1 MLTIKTFKANSVA
14 QALAQVKKTLG
25 PDAVILHTRTYKA
38 GGIMGIGAR
47 SITEITATKD
57 LPNTPRRTAR
67 RPTQPSVVP
76 LDKPA
81 PDSPIRID
89 HPAFAKPQPQQ
100 TVAPAPMPEP
110 KPAPSPI
117 AQRVEIP
124 QHSADLSED
133 VRALKQMVGHVLQST
148 RASHL
153 PTMPDAIFQHYLKL
167 ISAEVADDIAGQI
180 IASAQADLAAADL
193 SDTAAV
199 RECIQSHLASHL
211 PVAQDLLEPKAT
223 KDNRPLTVALI
234 GPTGVGKTTTLAK
247 LAATYKLKHS
257 KRVAL
262 ITCDTYRIAAV
273 EQLRTYANII
283 GLPVRVALSPNDMAT
298 AIESLADH
306 DVILIDTAGRSQR
319 DTQRLDELAALL
331 IAAKP
336 HQTHLVLSSAASQRV
351 LEQAAERF
359 AHLKPDH
366 LIFTKID
373 EAVSFGVLVNVA
385 RKVNASLS
393 FLTTGQEVPDHIEP
407 SCASRIAQLV
417 LDGAAQ

>member
-1 MLTIKTFKANSVA
+1 MTIKTFKAHSVA
-14 QALAQVKKTLG
+14 LALAQVKKTLG

-57 LPNTPRRTAR
+57 MPNTPRRMPAR
-67 RPTQPSVVP
+67 RPNPQPSIVP
-76 LDKPA
+76 LDQPA
-81 PDSPIRID
+81 AESPIRID
-89 HPAFAKPQPQQ
+89 HPAFTQQPAQTPPPVAAPVVQQ
-100 TVAPAPMPEP
+100 AFVPPAQ
-110 KPAPSPI
+110 S
-117 AQRVEIP
+117 
-124 QHSADLSED
+124 DLSED

-148 RASHL
+148 RSAHL
-153 PTMPDAIFQHYLKL
+153 PTMPDAIFQQYLKL
-167 ISAEVADDIAGQI
+167 IGAEVADEIAGSI
-180 IASAQADLAAADL
+180 IAKAQDDL
-193 SDTAAV
+193 SPNDLTDPVAV
-199 RECIQSHLASHL
+199 RACVERHLADHL
-211 PVAQDLLEPKAT
+211 PVSEDLLEPKPT
-223 KDNRPLTVALI
+223 TDNRPLTIALI

-247 LAATYKLKHS
+247 LAATFKLRYA

-283 GLPVRVALSPNDMAT
+283 GLPVHVALTPNEMA
-298 AIESLADH
+298 AACESLADY

-319 DTQRLDELAALL
+319 DTARLDELAALL
-331 IAAKP
+331 TAAKP

-351 LEQAAERF
+351 LEQATQRF
-359 AHLKPDH
+359 ADLNPDH

-385 RKVNASLS
+385 KTIDANLS

-407 SCASRIAQLV
+407 GSASRIAKLV
-417 LDGAAQ
+417 LDGVESI